1 MKRYLL
7 TCLLAVL
14 LLSCSFVSTIQAAPL
29 LAVEFGSPLPN
40 SELQPGFQGMW
51 GTNDQTTTA
60 TLGAYTVELSANN
73 AQPPGSAA
81 TSRGFFTKLP
91 GGGGRIDMVDPS
103 IRHFYSDFFFNRSTV
118 NGEGIDLKLS
128 GLTPNIPYTLTLASF
143 DADASAT
150 TVTKQEWGPKAGTDT
165 TGTSGTIDMIRTPV
179 PTSLWDP
186 LYTTAIQ
193 VTTTTGV
200 LDIFGTTSAGSRGA
214 VLNGFKLNDGVSDVL
229 SVDLGEGSPATVQP
243 GFQHFTG
250 PDVTDFATQAFGA
263 YTVTAERVGGATGD
277 TGFYNEY
284 AIRMGGEIL
293 PPATHNMFRDCFYNV
308 SIIPGDGVKLTIEG
322 VTPNTEYD
330 LTIWDMDPATT
341 IATPTTW
348 SPTGDTTGETGEV
361 INVRTPVPQ
370 DINDPA
376 HLTTIRVMSTTNKLE
391 IFATTSDGFGG
402 VRLNAFALN
411 AVSSGTS
418 PGDFDAD
425 GDVDGIDLDALE
437 TNFGAASGA
446 TLAMGDADADADV
459 DGADF
464 LAWQQNVGA
473 GPPAA
478 AVPEPGSA
486 VTIAIV
492 SLVMLAG
499 RRHRE

>member
-1 MKRYLL
+1 MSARNILNGL
-7 TCLLAVL
+7 IGAL
-14 LLSCSFVSTIQAAPL
+14 LLSSLASSVEAAPL
-29 LAVEFGSPLPN
+29 LAVEFGSPLAN

-73 AQPPGSAA
+73 ARPPGSAA

-91 GGGGRIDMVDPS
+91 GFGGRIDTVDPS

-118 NGEGIDLKLS
+118 NGEGIELKLS
-128 GLTPNIPYTLTLASF
+128 GLTPNVPYNLTLTSF
-143 DADASAT
+143 DPDASNT
-150 TVTKQEWGPKAGTDT
+150 TITKQEWGPKAGSNT
-165 TGTSGTIDMIRTPV
+165 TGASGTIDMLRVPV

-186 LYTTAIQ
+186 LYSTTIQ
-193 VTTTTGV
+193 VSSTTGI

-243 GFQHFTG
+243 GFLHMTG
-250 PDVTDFATQAFGA
+250 TEGVDLATQAFGA
-263 YTVTAERVGGATGD
+263 YTVTAERVGGAPGD

-284 AIRMGGEIL
+284 AIRMGAEVL

-308 SIIPGDGVKLTIEG
+308 SINPGDGVKLTIDG

-411 AVSSGTS
+411 AVTMATI

-425 GDVDGIDLDALE
+425 GDVDTVDLDAWE
-437 TNFGAASGA
+437 NNFGATGA
-446 TLAMGDADADADV
+446 TLAMGDADGDADV
-459 DGADF
+459 DGSDF
-464 LAWQQNVGA
+464 LVWQQNLGA

-478 AVPEPGSA
+478 AVPEPAGA
-486 VTIAIV
+486 VTIALAAIA
-492 SLVMLAG
+492 MLQV
-499 RRHRE
+499 RRTRK